1 MLLELKPN
9 KEHLLLF
16 SRLQFIYMKNRSAH
30 LGTAPI
36 PKLLLE
42 QAVPA
47 SIGILV
53 MSIYGIVDTIFVG
66 RFIGAL
72 GIGAITVVWPITL
85 LISSIGMAIGIGGAS
100 IISRALGAD
109 NEDKAQRTFGNQVV
123 LTLVLAI
130 SAMLLCSFYIEDVLI
145 LYGAKGDLLPYAI
158 EYFQIIIYGI
168 PFLAFA
174 MMSNNVIRSEGAARV
189 AMFTM
194 ITPAVLNIVLDP
206 ILIIY
211 FEMGMRGAAWATTI
225 GYIGSAGFAIWY
237 FASGRSELRLTRQNL
252 RLDFPIVKEI
262 FSLGGVTLA
271 RQGTISVLYIIL
283 NNTLYAYGGELSI
296 SIYGIIT
303 RFMMI
308 ANFPVLG
315 VTQGFLPIAGF
326 NYGAEKWGRVRETI
340 RIAILSG
347 TGLAILLFAIIMIF
361 TPSLVSVFTTD
372 EDLLQQSTPALR
384 ASFLAMPLICVQ
396 LIGSAYFQA
405 IGKALPALLLT
416 LSKQGFFLIPLI
428 LILPNYWGIY
438 GVWFAFPIADVL
450 AAVVTFLFLRRAMR
464 KL

>member
-1 MLLELKPN
+1 
-9 KEHLLLF
+9 
-16 SRLQFIYMKNRSAH
+16 MKNRSTH
-30 LGTAPI
+30 LGTEPI

-66 RFIGAL
+66 RFIGSL
-72 GIGAITVVWPITL
+72 GIGGITVVWPITL
-85 LISSIGMAIGIGGAS
+85 LISSIGMAIGIGGSS

-109 NEDKAQRTFGNQVV
+109 DDAKAQLTFGNQVV
-123 LTLVLAI
+123 MTSVLAI
-130 SAMLLCSFYIEDVLI
+130 LAMILCSFYVEEILI
-145 LYGAKGDLLPYAI
+145 LYGAKGELLPYAK
-158 EYFQIIIYGI
+158 EYFEIIIYGI

-174 MMSNNVIRSEGAARV
+174 MMSNSVIRSEGAARV

-194 ITPAVLNIVLDP
+194 VTPAVLNIVLDP

-211 FEMGMRGAAWATTI
+211 FEMGMRGAAWATTV
-225 GYIGSAGFAIWY
+225 GYIGSAGFAIW
-237 FASGRSELRLTRQNL
+237 FFVSGRSELKVTRPNL
-252 RLDFPIVKEI
+252 RLNWPIVKEI

-271 RQGTISVLYIIL
+271 RQGTISVLYIVL
-283 NNTLYAYGGELSI
+283 NNALFTYGGALSI

-326 NYGAEKWGRVRETI
+326 NYGAEKFDRVREVI
-340 RIAILSG
+340 RIAIRSG
-347 TGLAILLFAIIMIF
+347 TALAILLFTLIMVFTPALVSIF
-361 TPSLVSVFTTD
+361 TT
-372 EDLLQQSTPALR
+372 EEELLRRTTPALR
-384 ASFLAMPLICVQ
+384 ASFIAMPLICIQ

-405 IGKALPALLLT
+405 IGKALPALFLT

-428 LILPNYWGIY
+428 FLLPRYFGIY
-438 GVWFAFPIADVL
+438 GVWFAFPVADVL
-450 AAVVTFLFLRRAMR
+450 AATITYLYLRREMR
-464 KL
+464 KLNT

>member
-1 MLLELKPN
+1 MN
-9 KEHLLLF
+9 
-16 SRLQFIYMKNRSAH
+16 NRSTR
-30 LGTAPI
+30 LGELPI

-66 RFIGAL
+66 RFIGSL

-100 IISRALGAD
+100 IISRALGAED
-109 NEDKAQRTFGNQVV
+109 EDKAQLTFGNQIV
-123 LTLVLAI
+123 LTTVLAFA
-130 SAMLLCSFYIEDVLI
+130 AMVVCSFYIEEILT
-145 LYGAKGDLLPYAI
+145 LYGAKGEILPYAV
-158 EYFQIIIYGI
+158 EYFKIIIYGI
-168 PFLAFA
+168 PCLAFA
-174 MMSNNVIRSEGAARV
+174 MMSNNVIRAEGAARI

-194 ITPAVLNIVLDP
+194 ITPAVLNIILDP
-206 ILIIY
+206 LLIIY
-211 FEMGMRGAAWATTI
+211 FDMGMSGAAWATTI
-225 GYIGSAGFAIWY
+225 GYIGSASFSVW
-237 FASGRSELRLTRQNL
+237 FFLSGRSEMRVNVQNF
-252 RLDFPIVKEI
+252 RLDFPVVKEI

-283 NNTLYAYGGELSI
+283 NNALYNFGGEIAI
-296 SIYGIIT
+296 SVYGIIT

-315 VTQGFLPIAGF
+315 VTQGFLPIAGY
-326 NYGAEKWGRVRETI
+326 NYGAGKTARVREVI
-340 RIAILSG
+340 RIAVLSG
-347 TGLAILLFAIIMIF
+347 TGLAIVLFAIIMIF
-361 TPSLVSVFTTD
+361 TPSLVSIFTT
-372 EDLLQQSTPALR
+372 ENELLEKATPAMR
-384 ASFLAMPLICVQ
+384 ASFLAMPLICIQ

-428 LILPNYWGIY
+428 LILPNYWTGDRIF
-438 GVWFAFPIADVL
+438 GVWYAFPIADFL
-450 AAVVTFLFLRRAMR
+450 AAVVTFWYLRRELR

>member
-1 MLLELKPN
+1 
-9 KEHLLLF
+9 
-16 SRLQFIYMKNRSAH
+16 MKNRSTH
-30 LGTAPI
+30 LGEQPI

-66 RFIGAL
+66 QFIGSL

-109 NEDKAQRTFGNQVV
+109 DEGKAQLTFGNQIV
-123 LTLVLAI
+123 LTTVLAF
-130 SAMLLCSFYIEDVLI
+130 SAMFLCSFYIEEILT
-145 LYGAKGDLLPYAI
+145 LYGAKGEILPYAV
-158 EYFQIIIYGI
+158 EYFKIIIFGI

-174 MMSNNVIRSEGAARV
+174 MMSNNVIRSVGAARI

-194 ITPAVLNIVLDP
+194 ITPAVLNIILDP

-211 FEMGMRGAAWATTI
+211 FDMGMAGAAWATTI
-225 GYIGSAGFAIWY
+225 GYIGSASFAIW
-237 FASGRSELRLTRQNL
+237 FFFSERSELKVDTKNF
-252 RLDFPIVKEI
+252 RLDLPIVKEI

-283 NNTLYAYGGELSI
+283 NNALFNFGGEIAI

-315 VTQGFLPIAGF
+315 VTQGFLPIAGY
-326 NYGAEKWGRVRETI
+326 NYGADKMERVREVI
-340 RIAILSG
+340 RIAIFSG
-347 TGLAILLFAIIMIF
+347 TGLAIVLFGLIMLF
-361 TPSLVSVFTTD
+361 TPALISVFTN
-372 EDLLQQSTPALR
+372 EPELLEKTTPALR
-384 ASFLAMPLICVQ
+384 ASFLAQPLICIQ

-428 LILPNYWGIY
+428 LLLPNFWPGEPIF
-438 GVWFAFPIADVL
+438 GVWYAFPIADVL
-450 AAVVTFLFLRRAMR
+450 AAGVTFWYLRRALR
-464 KL
+464 KLKA